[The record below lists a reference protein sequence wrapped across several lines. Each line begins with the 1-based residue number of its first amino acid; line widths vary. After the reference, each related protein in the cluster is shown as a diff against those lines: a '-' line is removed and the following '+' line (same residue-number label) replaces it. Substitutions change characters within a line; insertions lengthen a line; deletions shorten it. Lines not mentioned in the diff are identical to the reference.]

1 MKDFRWSNMRGSEAA
16 LVHQPGSV
24 SIRNKEAA
32 LSKGGSREPRGARQ
46 IGTRFSVQPVS
57 LGAGWRLLQ
66 PDTIGYRPNG
76 LTWFL
81 TRHWITSFQACNT
94 HVLLPWTIRSKEKL
108 ITICAKCKLTS
119 R

>member
-1 MKDFRWSNMRGSEAA
+1 MIE
-16 LVHQPGSV
+16 
-24 SIRNKEAA
+24 NKEAA

-46 IGTRFSVQPVS
+46 IAARFSAEPLS

-94 HVLLPWTIRSKEKL
+94 HVLLPWTIQRKEKL